1 MEYLLDIDQLDSAA
15 EVLAEGETV
24 ERLIEQIEELRAL
37 FHAKRFGKEF
47 EEEHIND
54 LTRKAYLLSTL
65 VSGPHSE
72 IPKEVRQRALGV
84 SATIFE
90 YLWGVEE
97 EEDRLLNFGL
107 NAVLFYSQGEY
118 EAQASSLANKIAN
131 AETFITEAESPST
144 KECWRRLFLFL
155 GRDFK
160 KLLVLRSKR
169 GEGDAWNN
177 LAADDEGGFWRAL
190 IEGCESLAIQ
200 LVWGEQT
207 NWVAQFHNAI
217 ELAQSWGDT
226 KLAWL
231 GLTTHELATE
241 MAGRSI
247 RELFERAGLPEH
259 AADAFTMDSIVE
271 LWKSHRVAFMDREGD
286 DLGILDEEVRSVLIN
301 VPTSAGKSLIAEIAI
316 TTFLNRNQESRAIW
330 IVPSRALVSE
340 VFLRLRKRF
349 KRIGISVSTSV
360 GGVELTPGET
370 AFDQGANVLVVTPE
384 KLDGLL
390 RRDSDLLNVP
400 TLVVFDEMHKI
411 AETGRGWF
419 LESVIAWM
427 LLKASMDERIK
438 LLFMSAVLPNVN
450 TFETWLGVGEERS
463 ESVTSS
469 WRPTRLAI
477 FSIAEGN
484 YGQRVGITLHQQ
496 NSNRLIE
503 RIRRRQTGSN
513 QYRLPVEFIDR
524 LVNEDDTPKS
534 ILVFYYTKAD
544 LNTFVGTIVRQG
556 VLEELDSPEL
566 QALSGKF
573 SSIYGQD
580 HHFTQAVKQG
590 VGIDHGDLPIWLRGM
605 VEEAFRNQ
613 SLRILAANQVIL
625 EGVNFPIDDMLVCSL
640 GSLGRDS
647 FNYRL
652 RKQDFINLI
661 GRVGRALVNTEGR
674 CFIFRPWIY
683 TRSPEEQQKWQSY
696 IDLERSPDA
705 HSTMMLDDDEFLPV
719 LQALTAA
726 IEAGEDDVFDGIRR
740 WREPL
745 ERLYSVVLGVAE
757 NPEGERYDQMKNLV
771 MKTLA
776 YQEAGPDSKRG
787 IRRFIRAVD
796 NSIEAADVELYS
808 LAALSGLSVASARIV
823 RNLANEI
830 IAAWN
835 QEDQEAEPNFENVIS
850 KESFS
855 QVSQLRECYRPI
867 TYGTRS
873 WRARIDQYSATCS
886 WLNGEEWGQVSANI
900 LLEHPQ
906 LAPNTKAQI
915 VASYVSQMFEYRLPW
930 ALSGVAL
937 AAKELGAPDDL
948 QQFLDSLPSFV
959 RFGVATT
966 TGVEISKLVR
976 GERSIA
982 LALVEQFE
990 ESGTELDDLYD
1001 WVFGITLAQLR
1012 DWFPNETEHNLE
1024 SLRDELHGHSARNW
1038 TLRKRGRIRTK
1049 LIDVDQDAWDEL
1061 NQRFHDG
1068 ERPITSLQIDQQV
1081 EDVPHMISVLA
1092 NIDGEEIIIG
1102 FLKKQYEEEILELL
1116 EWGRHISVQITQ
1128 RRGGLVEPPTAILS
1142 LSSAVTLQSHRLP

>member
-1 MEYLLDIDQLDSAA
+1 MEYLLDIDQLNSAT
-15 EVLAEGETV
+15 EVLAEGQTV
-24 ERLIEQIEELRAL
+24 EGLIEQIEEIRAI
-37 FHAKRFGKEF
+37 FHAKRFGNELD
-47 EEEHIND
+47 EDHIED
-54 LTRKAYLLSTL
+54 LTRKAYLLATL
-65 VSGPHSE
+65 VSGPQSGV
-72 IPKEVRQRALGV
+72 PQEVRQRALGV

-90 YLWGVEE
+90 YLWGIEE
-97 EEDRLLNFGL
+97 RGARALDFSL
-107 NAVLFYSQGEY
+107 NAVLFYSKGEY
-118 EAQASSLANKIAN
+118 EAQASSLANKVAN
-131 AETFITEAESPST
+131 ADSFFDEVESPVI

-169 GEGDAWNN
+169 DEEDDWNS
-177 LAADDEGGFWRAL
+177 LAEVDEGEFWQAL
-190 IEGCESLAIQ
+190 IEGCENLAIQ
-200 LVWGEQT
+200 LVWGEET
-207 NWVAQFHNAI
+207 NWVAQFHRAI
-217 ELAQSWGDT
+217 ELARSWGNT

-231 GLTTHELATE
+231 GLTIHELATE

-247 RELFERAGLPEH
+247 RELFDRAGLSER

-271 LWKSHRVAFMDREGD
+271 LWKSHRSAFMGGRGD

-360 GGVELTPGET
+360 GGVELTPRET
-370 AFDQGANVLVVTPE
+370 AFDQGAKVLVVTPE

-390 RRDSDLLNVP
+390 RRVSDLLNVP

-427 LLKASMDERIK
+427 LLKASRDERIK

-450 TFETWLGVGEERS
+450 TFEVWLGMGEERC
-463 ESVTSS
+463 ETVTSR
-469 WRPTRLAI
+469 WRPTRLAV
-477 FSIAEGN
+477 FSVAEENRGR
-484 YGQRVGITLHQQ
+484 RVEITLHQQ
-496 NSNRLIE
+496 YSST
-503 RIRRRQTGSN
+503 RIWGRGRHWTGSH
-513 QYRLPVEFIDR
+513 QYRIPLEFVDY
-524 LVNEDDTPKS
+524 LVNEEATTKS
-534 ILVFYYTKAD
+534 ILVFYYTKND
-544 LNTFVGTIVRQG
+544 LNTFVGALVEQG
-556 VLEELDSPEL
+556 VLEESDSPEL
-566 QALSGKF
+566 QALSEKF
-573 SSIYGQD
+573 SGIYGPE
-580 HHFTQAVKQG
+580 HAFTLAVRQG

-613 SLRILAANQVIL
+613 SLKILVANQVIL

-640 GSLGRDS
+640 GSLGRDG

-683 TRSPEEQQKWQSY
+683 TRNPEEQQKWQSY
-696 IDLERSPDA
+696 IDIEGAPDT
-705 HSTMMLDDDEFLPV
+705 HSTMMLDDDELLPV

-726 IEAGEDDVFDGIRR
+726 IDAGEDDVFDGIRT

-757 NPEGERYDQMKNLV
+757 NPDGERYNQMFDLV
-771 MKTLA
+771 RKTLA
-776 YQEAGPDSKRG
+776 YQEVSPDAKHG
-787 IRRFIRAVD
+787 FRRFVRAVD

-808 LAALSGLSVASARIV
+808 LAALSGLSIASARVV
-823 RNLANEI
+823 RDLANDI
-830 IAAWN
+830 IATWVE
-835 QEDQEAEPNFENVIS
+835 EDQDGEPQFDSI
-850 KESFS
+850 FIPDRFD
-855 QVSQLRECYRPI
+855 QIAQLRECYRFGPV
-867 TYGTRS
+867 TYSTRHFRAKVDHFRATHS
-873 WRARIDQYSATCS
+873 WVS
-886 WLNGEEWGQVSANI
+886 GENWAQVSNVI
-900 LLEHPQ
+900 LRKHENLI
-906 LAPNTKAQI
+906 PNTKAQI

-937 AAKELGAPDDL
+937 AAKELDAPDDL

-959 RFGVATT
+959 RFGVTSTA
-966 TGVEISKLVR
+966 GVEISKLVR

-982 LALVEQFE
+982 LTLTEHFE
-990 ESGTELDDLYD
+990 ESGMEIQDLND
-1001 WVFGITLAQLR
+1001 WAFRITLAQLR
-1012 DWFPNETEHNLE
+1012 DWFPKETEHNLE
-1024 SLRDELHGHSARNW
+1024 KLRDELHGYSTRNW
-1038 TLRKRGRIRTK
+1038 TLRRRGRIRTE
-1049 LIDVDQDAWDEL
+1049 LIDVDQATWDEL
-1061 NQRFHDG
+1061 TQRFREG
-1068 ERPITSLQIDQQV
+1068 ERPETILKIDRRM
-1081 EDVPHMISVLA
+1081 ENVPHVISVIA
-1092 NIDGEEIIIG
+1092 SIDSEEIIIG

-1116 EWGRHISVQITQ
+1116 EWGRKISVQIIE
-1128 RRGGLVEPPTAILS
+1128 RRGELVEPPTAKLS
-1142 LSSAVTLQSHRLP
+1142 LASAVTLN